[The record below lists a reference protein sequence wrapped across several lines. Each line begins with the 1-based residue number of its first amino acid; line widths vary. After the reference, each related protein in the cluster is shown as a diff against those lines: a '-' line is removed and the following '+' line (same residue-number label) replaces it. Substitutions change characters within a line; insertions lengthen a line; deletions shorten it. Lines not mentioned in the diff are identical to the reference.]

1 MVGDEKVATGMMRVT
16 CDAEPDGGKQ
26 EEEEV
31 EEVVDAVS
39 ERELVSSSRPG
50 HTSSRTDARWPPSGP
65 CSDRPATSG
74 PPSPSPRSAVSAR
87 CSRRACLVAT
97 EAAAPVA
104 APRPHELARDALGL
118 PAVLFCIV
126 TGAAPLAA
134 MMFNV
139 PVAVS
144 GGGYAVP
151 AAFLVAT
158 IALTIFSTGY
168 IEMCAAGD
176 LRPAASTRSS
186 RAGWATS
193 WGSARA
199 S

>member
-1 MVGDEKVATGMMRVT
+1 M
-16 CDAEPDGGKQ
+16 
-26 EEEEV
+26 
-31 EEVVDAVS
+31 S
-39 ERELVSSSRPG
+39 
-50 HTSSRTDARWPPSGP
+50 
-65 CSDRPATSG
+65 
-74 PPSPSPRSAVSAR
+74 
-87 CSRRACLVAT
+87 VAT

-151 AAFLVAT
+151 AAFLLAT
-158 IALTIFSTGY
+158 IAD
-168 IEMCAAGD
+168 D
-176 LRPAASTRSS
+176 LLHRLHRDGAPRHVDRGLLHVHLARPGQ
-186 RAGWATS
+186 RA
-193 WGSARA
+193 
-199 S
+199 